1 MLFVDTLSSRASPAS
16 GSGGG
21 FSPLLQSRQKRFG
34 GAAGTWAP
42 SIRIRGSFCQ
52 TFGQRALL
60 LVPHEYSKRGKIM
73 QQAKM
78 RRDWASTLGR
88 ASIYRG
94 NKMYPSSA
102 PSGTCA
108 SCGTARTPGSWAT
121 ARRLARSLGASP
133 TGQSAR
139 NVAHRE
145 AEKVGTCRLRRSL
158 GMHTRARTCRRT
170 ASPHRAGALACRTGS
185 AQQEC
190 VCVSSPSSKKKREQQ
205 DW

>member
-1 MLFVDTLSSRASPAS
+1 VLPPSS
-16 GSGGG
+16 
-21 FSPLLQSRQKRFG
+21 LQT
-34 GAAGTWAP
+34 GTAT
-42 SIRIRGSFCQ
+42 S
-52 TFGQRALL
+52 
-60 LVPHEYSKRGKIM
+60 VSKRNSGP
-73 QQAKM
+73 
-78 RRDWASTLGR
+78 RRGAVVQGP
-88 ASIYRG
+88 YRG
-94 NKMYPSSA
+94 NRRCPSSA

-145 AEKVGTCRLRRSL
+145 AENVGTCRLRRSL